1 MMNSVSF
8 AGNQAGAYQVTAPK
22 KTSNAKKGAMIG
34 AGLGVANSVVST
46 ALKKDIFKGTIEIL
60 TQSGI
65 SKNKA
70 VASIGAG
77 LALGLALSTVTGA
90 LIGGGIGKIVDHF
103 KKPKADV
110 LDTKLA
116 KEEPKEAKLDTEA

>member
-8 AGNQAGAYQVTAPK
+8 AGNQAGAYQATAPK
-22 KTSNAKKGAMIG
+22 KTSNAKKGAMVG
-34 AGLGVANSVVST
+34 AGLGVANTAVSLLKNKGVLKEALNT
-46 ALKKDIFKGTIEIL
+46 ATQAGL
-60 TQSGI
+60 T
-65 SKNKA
+65 KNKA
-70 VASIGAG
+70 IASFAVGTAIG
-77 LALGLALSTVTGA
+77 LAVSVGIGSLLGA
-90 LIGGGIGKIVDHF
+90 GIGKIVDHF

>member
-1 MMNSVSF
+1 MINSVSF
-8 AGNQAGAYQVTAPK
+8 SGNPAGAYQATPPK

-46 ALKKDIFKGTIEIL
+46 AMKKDILKGTIEIL

-77 LALGLALSTVTGA
+77 LALGLALSTGVGA

-110 LDTKLA
+110 LDTKVAQDA
-116 KEEPKEAKLDTEA
+116 KVDTEA

>member
-34 AGLGVANSVVST
+34 AGLGVANTAASLFKSKG
-46 ALKKDIFKGTIEIL
+46 ALKEALNTV
-60 TQSGI
+60 TQAGLSR
-65 SKNKA
+65 NKA
-70 VASIGAG
+70 IASFAVGTAIG
-77 LALGLALSTVTGA
+77 LAVSVGIGSLLGA
-90 LIGGGIGKIVDHF
+90 GIGKIVDHF
-103 KKPKADV
+103 KKPKADI

>member
-8 AGNQAGAYQVTAPK
+8 AGNQAGAYQATAPK

-34 AGLGVANSVVST
+34 AGLGVANTAVSLFKSKGV
-46 ALKKDIFKGTIEIL
+46 LKETL
-60 TQSGI
+60 NTVTQAGL

-70 VASIGAG
+70 IASFAVGTAIG
-77 LALGLALSTVTGA
+77 LAVSVGIGSLLGA
-90 LIGGGIGKIVDHF
+90 GIGKIVDHF
-103 KKPKADV
+103 KKPKADI

-116 KEEPKEAKLDTEA
+116 KEEPEKAKLNTEA

>member
-34 AGLGVANSVVST
+34 AGLGVANT
-46 ALKKDIFKGTIEIL
+46 AVRML
-60 TQSGI
+60 
-65 SKNKA
+65 KNKSVLKEA
-70 VASIGAG
+70 FDTLTLAG
-77 LALGLALSTVTGA
+77 LSRNKAIASFAVGTAIGLAISVGIGSLLGA
-90 LIGGGIGKIVDHF
+90 GIGKIVDHF
-103 KKPKADV
+103 KKPKADI

-116 KEEPKEAKLDTEA
+116 KEEPKKLS

>member
-8 AGNQAGAYQVTAPK
+8 SGNQASAYQATAPK

-34 AGLGVANSVVST
+34 AGLGVANTTVSLVKHKG
-46 ALKKDIFKGTIEIL
+46 ALKEFFNAV
-60 TQSGI
+60 TQSGLP
-65 SKNKA
+65 KNKA
-70 VASIGAG
+70 IASLAVGAAIGSAVSICIGSLLGAG
-77 LALGLALSTVTGA
+77 V
-90 LIGGGIGKIVDHF
+90 GKIVDHF
-103 KKPKADV
+103 KKPKADI